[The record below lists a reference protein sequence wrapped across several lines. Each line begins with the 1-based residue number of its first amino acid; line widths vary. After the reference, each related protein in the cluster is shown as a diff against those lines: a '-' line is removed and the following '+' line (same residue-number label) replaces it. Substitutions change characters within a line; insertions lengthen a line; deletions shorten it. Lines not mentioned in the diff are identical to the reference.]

1 MKKLV
6 ITLIA
11 ITGMLVLVSSCKNM
25 NKKES
30 TKSASTGS
38 EKITSTEV
46 SSDLIVY
53 WKRYCL
59 QK

>member
-1 MKKLV
+1 
-6 ITLIA
+6 
-11 ITGMLVLVSSCKNM
+11 M

-46 SSDLIVY
+46 SSDLIVIGKDIVTEVIVNLILLEIPGK
-53 WKRYCL
+53 WK
-59 QK
+59 K